1 MSSASSEPR
10 PLTGLILAGGRSV
23 RMGQDK
29 ATLTFEGE
37 PLLAR
42 VARLL
47 GDVCDEILVASGDGT
62 RLEAF
67 GLKEVPDAVP
77 DAGPL
82 GGLVAGIEH
91 ASNPLVAAVAVDM
104 PFVSAPLVRAMA
116 SLWEAEDAIVPVSG
130 RGPEP
135 LHAVY
140 ARQAAVPLRLCL
152 ADGTLALRRALDALR
167 VRLVDE
173 VAWRELD
180 PSGGF
185 ARNLN
190 VPADLGGT
198 APRRV

>member
-1 MSSASSEPR
+1 MS
-10 PLTGLILAGGRSV
+10 GLILAGGQSL

-29 ATLTFEGE
+29 ATLVFDGE

-47 GDVCDEILVASGDGT
+47 GHACDEILVASGDGT

-67 GLKEVPDAVP
+67 GLPQVADVVP

-82 GGLVAGIEH
+82 GGLVAGLER
-91 ASNPLVAAVAVDM
+91 ATNPLVAAVAVDM
-104 PFVSAPLVRAMA
+104 PFVSAPLLRALA
-116 SLWEAEDAIVPVSG
+116 HLWTVEDAIVPVTD

-140 ARQAAVPLRLCL
+140 ARAAAVPLRRRLD
-152 ADGTLALRRALDALR
+152 DGVFALRRALATLR
-167 VRLVDE
+167 MRFVDE
-173 VAWRELD
+173 PVWREAD

-190 VPADLGGT
+190 APADLGET
-198 APRRV
+198 APPRV